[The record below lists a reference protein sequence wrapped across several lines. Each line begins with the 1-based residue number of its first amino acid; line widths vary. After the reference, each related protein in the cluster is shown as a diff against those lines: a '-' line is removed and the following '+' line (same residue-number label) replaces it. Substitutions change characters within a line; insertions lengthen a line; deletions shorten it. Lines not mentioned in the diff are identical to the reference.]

1 MWLSKS
7 NGASSFCQGLALEE
21 LTVRILLYLQELV
34 PELEQEPEGEVEVE
48 VELSALEVAR
58 VLAVWAQAQVVP
70 EVYPY
75 ARQAT

>member
-1 MWLSKS
+1 ML
-7 NGASSFCQGLALEE
+7 
-21 LTVRILLYLQELV
+21 ILLYLQELGPV
-34 PELEQEPEGEVEVE
+34 LELEPEGEAEEE
-48 VELSALEVAR
+48 VELSAPWVAR